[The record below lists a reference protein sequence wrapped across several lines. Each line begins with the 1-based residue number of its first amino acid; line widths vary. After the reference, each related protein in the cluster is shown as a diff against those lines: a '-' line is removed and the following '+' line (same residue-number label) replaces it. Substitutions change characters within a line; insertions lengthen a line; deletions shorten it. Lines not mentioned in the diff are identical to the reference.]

1 MGKVISIFN
10 QKGGVGKTTTV
21 VNLTAALAKKKYKVL
36 LVDIDPQANASSA
49 ILKED
54 AHRNIYDL
62 LLNDSEDVI
71 YKTDTPNLDII
82 PSSSDLAGA
91 EMDISDLQNW
101 QYLLKNNL
109 KFALESYDY
118 IFIDCPP
125 SLGVLSIISLVA
137 SDSILIPVQSEYY
150 ALEGVGQLMNT
161 ITLVKENFNDDIRVE
176 GVLMVMYDSRTK
188 LSASVKEEVEEF
200 FGDLLYDTLIPRNIR
215 LAEAPGFGKNIFE
228 YDRFSKGARAYSKL
242 AKEFLSRNK
251 VSK

>member
-21 VNLTAALAKKKYKVL
+21 VNLTAALAKKKHKVL

-49 ILKED
+49 LLKEE
-54 AHRNIYDL
+54 AERNIYDL
-62 LLNDSEDVI
+62 LINDSEDVI
-71 YKTDTPNLDII
+71 YKTNTPNLDII

-91 EMDISDLQNW
+91 EIEISNSQNW
-101 QYLLKNNL
+101 QYILRNKL

-161 ITLVKENFNDDIRVE
+161 ITLVKENFNEDIKVE
-176 GVLMVMYDSRTK
+176 GVLMVMYDSRTN
-188 LSASVKEEVEEF
+188 LSAGVKNEVAEF

-215 LAEAPGFGKNIFE
+215 LAEAPSFGKNIFE
-228 YDRFSKGARAYSKL
+228 YDRFSKGARAYNKL

-251 VSK
+251 VNK

>member
-1 MGKVISIFN
+1 MGKIISIFN

-21 VNLTAALAKKKYKVL
+21 VNLTAALAKKKLKVL

-49 ILKED
+49 ILKEK
-54 AHRNIYDL
+54 AEKNIYDL
-62 LLNDSEDVI
+62 LINNSEDVI
-71 YKTDTPNLDII
+71 YKTNTPDLDII

-91 EMDISDLQNW
+91 EIEISNSQNW
-101 QYLLKNNL
+101 QYTLKNNL
-109 KFALESYDY
+109 TFIIENYDY

-161 ITLVKENFNDDIRVE
+161 ITLVKENFNKDIKIE
-176 GVLMVMYDSRTK
+176 GVLLVMYDSRTN
-188 LSASVKEEVEEF
+188 LSMSVKNEVAEF
-200 FGDLLYDTLIPRNIR
+200 FGDLFYSTVIPRNIR
-215 LAEAPGFGKNIFE
+215 LAEAPSFGQNIFE

-251 VSK
+251 VNK